1 MSEYAIGQ
9 DGRLTTVGVQS
20 TNGLSPIAADTR
32 LTVIRSFLSASEISR
47 IFKEVEPTPTPTPA
61 STPDASNQPRLT
73 LLMPGQAPPQ
83 FGNALYN
90 SPSIP

>member
-1 MSEYAIGQ
+1 MSEYTIGQ
-9 DGRLTTVGVQS
+9 DGRLTTAGVQS

-61 STPDASNQPRLT
+61 STPDAFKPASVDPFDAWS
-73 LLMPGQAPPQ
+73 GSAP
-83 FGNALYN
+83 
-90 SPSIP
+90 IR